1 MLKSRFKFNSII
13 KKQKGEVIKLK
24 KEDFLKIGL
33 TEEQAEQAAAASADE
48 LKGYVPKADYD
59 TAASEIDTAQTSLTD
74 LTGKLKAYDGVDV
87 EKLKTDVKDWETK
100 YNADIAS
107 VKKNAAVDMAILQA
121 KGRNPK
127 AIKALLDMEK
137 IKLKDDGTLEGLD
150 MEGLK
155 ESDGYLFDVEET
167 KTVGTGAPKGGAG
180 GMNENEN
187 FISAARSGAGLS
199 SNK

>member
-1 MLKSRFKFNSII
+1 
-13 KKQKGEVIKLK
+13 
-24 KEDFLKIGL
+24 
-33 TEEQAEQAAAASADE
+33 
-48 LKGYVPKADYD
+48 
-59 TAASEIDTAQTSLTD
+59 
-74 LTGKLKAYDGVDV
+74 
-87 EKLKTDVKDWETK
+87 
-100 YNADIAS
+100 
-107 VKKNAAVDMAILQA
+107 MAILQA